1 MQSEQRAAALAFDPW
16 VESWPVGVRT
26 PDLGAAL
33 LALSGEPGLAALD
46 SCGGRP
52 ARFDLLAFDPPRRL
66 EGLTSI
72 EALARELH
80 GLRPAGWLPGPFQGG
95 FIGALAYELG
105 LSGED
110 LDLPAP
116 ALSLPPLVGGLYTDW
131 LVWNRAL
138 GQLALVINRARPDW
152 RARRARVLAALAAPL
167 PAAPEAEIRDLRR
180 EVAPSLHRQRIG
192 ELTAAIAAGE
202 VYQANLAHAFAGR
215 ASGDPLGLYLRLRR
229 SNPAPY
235 GAFLAFPGGA
245 LLSSSPELL
254 LAFDGELARTRPIK
268 GTARRDPDPE
278 RDRGAAQALLAS
290 VKDRAELTMIVDLAR
305 NDLGQV
311 CEPGTVRVPGYP
323 LLESYAA
330 VHHLVAEVQGRPR
343 AGIGALE
350 LLEALFPGASIT
362 GAPKRAAMQHIA
374 ALEGRGRGFFCGSLG
389 FVDLRGRALLNIL
402 IRTLVW
408 AGDSH
413 VARLEFLV
421 GGGITIRSDPEAEE
435 AETLDKARALLAA
448 LSEGPR

>member
-1 MQSEQRAAALAFDPW
+1 
-16 VESWPVGVRT
+16 
-26 PDLGAAL
+26 
-33 LALSGEPGLAALD
+33 
-46 SCGGRP
+46 
-52 ARFDLLAFDPPRRL
+52 
-66 EGLTSI
+66 
-72 EALARELH
+72 
-80 GLRPAGWLPGPFQGG
+80 
-95 FIGALAYELG
+95 
-105 LSGED
+105 
-110 LDLPAP
+110 
-116 ALSLPPLVGGLYTDW
+116 
-131 LVWNRAL
+131 
-138 GQLALVINRARPDW
+138 LALVINRARPDW
-152 RARRARVLAALAAPL
+152 RARRARVLAALSAPSPQA
-167 PAAPEAEIRDLRR
+167 PAAEVADLWR
-180 EVAPSLHRQRIG
+180 EVSPDRHRRRVA
-192 ELTAAIAAGE
+192 ELIEAIAAGE

-254 LAFDGELARTRPIK
+254 LSLEGGVARTRPIK

-278 RDRGAAQALLAS
+278 RDRRAAQGLLES

-343 AGIGALE
+343 PGIGALR
-350 LLEALFPGASIT
+350 LLQALFPGASIT

-374 ALEGRGRGFFCGSLG
+374 ALEGRGRGFFCGGLG
-389 FVDLRGRALLNIL
+389 FVDLRGQALWSIL

-408 AGDSH
+408 AGQGP
-413 VARLEFLV
+413 AGRLEFLV

-448 LSEGPR
+448 VSEAQA